1 MPCGLL
7 ILIAN
12 VAINWSLT
20 NNKTN
25 NKKRSKWKK

>member
-7 ILIAN
+7 ILMAN
-12 VAINWSLT
+12 VAINWSV
-20 NNKTN
+20 TN

>member
-7 ILIAN
+7 ILLAN
-12 VAINWSLT
+12 VAINWPVS
-20 NNKTN
+20 N

>member
-7 ILIAN
+7 ILMAN
-12 VAINWSLT
+12 VAINWPV
-20 NNKTN
+20 TN

>member
-7 ILIAN
+7 ILMAN
-12 VAINWSLT
+12 VAINWFV
-20 NNKTN
+20 TN